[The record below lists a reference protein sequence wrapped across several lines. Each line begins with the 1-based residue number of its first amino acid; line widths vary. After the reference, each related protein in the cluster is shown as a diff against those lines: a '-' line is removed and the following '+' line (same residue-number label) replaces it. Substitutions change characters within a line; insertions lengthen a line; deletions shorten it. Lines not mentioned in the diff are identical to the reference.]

1 MLIRYA
7 RVLFAVL
14 GLLLF
19 DWENPSPDSTLVLDA
34 FDGIADLVEMLDS
47 ESVNESPFG
56 KHRREQIQP
65 RFSAV

>member
-1 MLIRYA
+1 MLNRYA

-34 FDGIADLVEMLDS
+34 FDGVADLVEMLDS
-47 ESVNESPFG
+47 DSVDECSFG

-65 RFSAV
+65 RFTAI

>member
-1 MLIRYA
+1 MLNRYA

-14 GLLLF
+14 GLLVF

-34 FDGIADLVEMLDS
+34 FDGVADLVEMLNA
-47 ESVNESPFG
+47 ESGNEGPAG

-65 RFSAV
+65 RYTAV

>member
-1 MLIRYA
+1 MLNRYA

-19 DWENPSPDSTLVLDA
+19 DREDPSPDFTLVLDA
-34 FDGIADLVEMLDS
+34 FDGVADLVEMLDA
-47 ESVNESPFG
+47 ESGNESG

-65 RFSAV
+65 RYTAV